1 MRLLIPA
8 FLLISLTVANAQ
20 TYRNSVR
27 IGVDYMSVD
36 APDALGFRSSLR
48 LARNFVNDRF
58 VLAATA
64 GYFSKQY
71 HKNVLNDFSINGDKR
86 ERFTADLTLL
96 VNLLKNNR
104 HALRVGVGPST
115 WFRRD
120 KILVQSGFSA
130 SPTSS
135 VIPAG
140 FIQYDEIYSLNIGWH
155 VTGEYAYLITPNL
168 SVDGRFILANLQ
180 QAGISS
186 LAGIGL
192 GYHF

>member
-1 MRLLIPA
+1 
-8 FLLISLTVANAQ
+8 
-20 TYRNSVR
+20 
-27 IGVDYMSVD
+27 
-36 APDALGFRSSLR
+36 
-48 LARNFVNDRF
+48 
-58 VLAATA
+58 
-64 GYFSKQY
+64 
-71 HKNVLNDFSINGDKR
+71 
-86 ERFTADLTLL
+86 LL

-104 HALRVGVGPST
+104 HALRVGGGLST

-140 FIQYDEIYSLNIGWH
+140 FIQYDEY
-155 VTGEYAYLITPNL
+155 EYLITPKL
-168 SVDGRFILANLQ
+168 SVDGRFIFANLQ